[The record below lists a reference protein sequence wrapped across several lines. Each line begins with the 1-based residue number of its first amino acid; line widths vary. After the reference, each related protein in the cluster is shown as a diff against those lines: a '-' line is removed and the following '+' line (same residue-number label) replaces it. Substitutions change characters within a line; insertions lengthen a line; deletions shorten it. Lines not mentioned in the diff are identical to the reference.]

1 MLLWG
6 RRPEA
11 AEWPSAT
18 ARPSPDAI
26 IPGLMPTPFSLDLST
41 ELTDRTSTDSP
52 SAPGLV
58 PRAAS
63 NARLLIVDDEEG
75 PRESLRLIF
84 KEDYQITVATSAK
97 AALEVLRTER
107 IDVAVLDIRMPG
119 MTGLELLE
127 HVRQIDPTIEVVMLT
142 AFETPEY
149 LRKALRLRACEYL
162 NKPFDVRHMR
172 NVVATAMERRSAN
185 REVQENI
192 QRLEEIREEVQ
203 QLKVK
208 EESMRTRGEIYASII
223 NDINGPLTIISGLV
237 QIINQRMSQEES
249 VQGEDLEMIKDRMRR
264 VTRQITNCIEISRRY
279 LRLLTP
285 NSHAQGTVW
294 VNQILVDL
302 GDLVRALPDARGHD
316 LQIKPLPRD
325 SMVLLNG
332 TDLIQMLLNLTI
344 NALQCTRECHL
355 VEVRGQTL
363 LNPLDM
369 SLFQDSPNERFIN
382 REEFQNITPLMAIS
396 ITDNGPGMAP
406 VVLERIFEP
415 YFTSQPTGK
424 GAGLGLCIVRRLLK
438 EAKGGLHV
446 HSELGRGSV
455 FTLYLP
461 ARHTSPEPAKG

>member
-1 MLLWG
+1 
-6 RRPEA
+6 
-11 AEWPSAT
+11 
-18 ARPSPDAI
+18 
-26 IPGLMPTPFSLDLST
+26 MPTPFSLDPPSEISDRSLPEHSLDGLS
-41 ELTDRTSTDSP
+41 
-52 SAPGLV
+52 

-63 NARLLIVDDEEG
+63 TARLLIVDDEEG

-84 KEDYQITVATSAK
+84 KDDYQITVASSAK
-97 AALEVLRTER
+97 MALELLRQER
-107 IDVAVLDIRMPG
+107 IDVAILDIRMPG

-149 LRKALRLRACEYL
+149 LRKALRLRACDYL
-162 NKPFDVRHMR
+162 NKPFDVRNIR
-172 NVVATAMERRSAN
+172 SVVSTAMDRRSAN
-185 REVQENI
+185 KEVQDNI

-208 EESMRTRGEIYASII
+208 EETMRTRGEIYASII
-223 NDINGPLTIISGLV
+223 HDINGPLTIISGLV
-237 QIINQRMSQEES
+237 QIINQRMSQEDS
-249 VQGEDLEMIKDRMRR
+249 VHGEDLEVIKDRMRR

-285 NSHAQGTVW
+285 NSQEQGKVW

-302 GDLVRALPDARGHD
+302 GDLVRALPDARGHE

-325 SMVLLNG
+325 VMVLLNG

-344 NALQCTRECHL
+344 NSLQCTRECHL
-355 VEVRGQTL
+355 VEVRGQSL

-369 SLFQDSPNERFIN
+369 SLFQDGPNERFIN
-382 REEFQNITPLMAIS
+382 REGFQNVTPLMAIS
-396 ITDNGPGMAP
+396 VLDNGPGMASP
-406 VVLERIFEP
+406 VLERIFEP
-415 YFTSQPTGK
+415 YFTSQPAGK

-438 EAKGGLHV
+438 EARGGLHV
-446 HSELGRGSV
+446 HSEVGRGSV

-461 ARHTSPEPAKG
+461 ARHTAAPEPIKG